1 MAPAKTFKKTD
12 PGTAKVCNR
21 AASEHGLGDQA
32 KSFGWT
38 CLKRWADEKSKRTY

>member
-21 AASEHGLGDQA
+21 AAQVKMVFAIRQKL
-32 KSFGWT
+32 
-38 CLKRWADEKSKRTY
+38 LDEPV